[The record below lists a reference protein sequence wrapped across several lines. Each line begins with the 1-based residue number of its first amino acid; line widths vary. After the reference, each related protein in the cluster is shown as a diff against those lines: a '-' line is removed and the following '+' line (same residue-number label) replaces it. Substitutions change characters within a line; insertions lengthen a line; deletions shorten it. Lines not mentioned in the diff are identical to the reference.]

1 MLDGVRYH
9 HVLDLRTGQPART
22 ARSAAAICAE
32 ATLADA
38 LSTALMVLGPDGLAL
53 AREVSCEG
61 VVVDAEGVVHQ
72 SRGLGD
78 GLKIRHPP
86 MK

>member
-38 LSTALMVLGPDGLAL
+38 LSTALMVLGPDAL
-53 AREVSCEG
+53 PSLC
-61 VVVDAEGVVHQ
+61 
-72 SRGLGD
+72 
-78 GLKIRHPP
+78 
-86 MK
+86 